1 MARVYALSTYAFCL
15 PLLTLL
21 LTFAGCGG
29 GGSGGDGADLA
40 GSNYGGDPNFF
51 MQEIYFGRP
60 LFDPNGN
67 VYQVINPATVVESD
81 PITGLLKDGY
91 PQLLY
96 PNEALGELG
105 SFNLG
110 ESASSQYK
118 VKIIPRNAAIVIDFS
133 KTLDPDSLKLDNELH
148 LTGES
153 PIQVLTESGAF
164 VTVQALLLGDRVT
177 LNPVTGGKIGLP
189 PSPLLFDSNGNPI
202 GTPTGFLMLVIYSA
216 GTGKN
221 VVRAADGQILSARGD
236 LLGTP
241 TKPVGFNPGNSKLD
255 FISYGEISF
264 NGFLPDLSP
273 PRIIREYD
281 VSGTVSSYDLAEN
294 KLEDISKDF
303 VTWEQPLDPDY
314 KGEWAGALL
323 TLFPDDPKKRESVAV
338 VKNSKTELW
347 LKENFILNMP
357 DVGDPY
363 LLQRAEFFEPIPG
376 PDPATSV
383 DPVNYPK
390 DPFDTQDELN
400 SDLYNFVI
408 LEEWDDVKKEWG
420 PPQGGYEPGLGGSNP
435 INPNWRISLRFSE
448 PMSLE
453 AFKPFET
460 FYVCDAA
467 VSIEDPG
474 FDRMKPGRA
483 TAGDDNRVIS
493 FEPVITDQH
502 GMGGDRLIGFGGEPK
517 ALRLVIRVVPPKKS
531 IEDFYNSLG
540 PQSNWPP
547 EVVPDLNKVGV
558 LGVNDLGGQPLGLP
572 SQFLDKGSS
581 YSVLNPDSP
590 ARGAFTPAV
599 DLKYEFNTK
608 ELFPKEDY
616 PETGVLVH
624 RFMGLPQTGA
634 GGTPPITGL
643 VFSDHDGK
651 IYGPYIADTSVGLNG
666 YLSGHSVEYIE
677 HVLDDYNHPPPSS
690 PTYPD
695 QIFQMPF
702 GVGTPITAAAG
713 CRFQHV
719 YRKGDCSPD
728 VDSFSNTELDLVGL
742 AWVPIGGWVT
752 NTMIEK
758 MSIGVS
764 YTDVTPNTNQHGGI
778 PDQKNSGLLKAFKDN
793 VLPYDQTMVVGTEND
808 GVSYPI
814 DYRNLFGPKNQGL
827 QFNLFHPWPS
837 FHTGFGYDSTKSL
850 LIEYRMNP
858 NQNSGLALSN
868 GFAYMAG
875 IMSSMLPRFRVY
887 SRGDDVTYGQVYAAT
902 DPNSYKN
909 AWGPLVK
916 PGTYGDNSRYLMIFN
931 YVKRVSYIE
940 SPFLGPDLA
949 TGYDAYFLNP
959 VIIPPVEEIP
969 EGTGLEVLFDSTPN
983 PETGFPLFPGVD
995 PQDVESLMNDGSA
1008 KDFNYMRFSSLFE
1021 ANVEAGTVPTIDTV
1035 IVPFQLVK
1043 K

>member
-1 MARVYALSTYAFCL
+1 MARVIALGKYAFFL
-15 PLLTLL
+15 PLLGLIL
-21 LTFAGCGG
+21 ALGGCGG
-29 GGSGGDGADLA
+29 GGSGSSVDLA
-40 GSNYGGDPNFF
+40 GSNYGGDPTFF
-51 MQEIYFGRP
+51 LQELFFGRP

-67 VYQVINPATVVESD
+67 VYQVINPASIIESD

-91 PQLLY
+91 PQPLY
-96 PNEALGELG
+96 PGESLGELG

-118 VKIIPRNAAIVIDFS
+118 VKIIPRNAAIVMDFS
-133 KTLDPDSLKLDNELH
+133 KSLDPDSLKLDNELH

-153 PIQVLTESGAF
+153 PIQILTESGAF

-202 GTPTGFLMLVIYSA
+202 GTPTGYLRLVVYSA

-221 VVRAADGQILSARGD
+221 VVQAADGQALSARGD
-236 LLGTP
+236 LLGSP
-241 TKPVGFNPGNSKLD
+241 TKPVGFNPGNSRLD
-255 FISYGEISF
+255 FINYGEVSF

-273 PRIIREYD
+273 PRIIRGHD
-281 VSGTVSSYDLAEN
+281 DTGTASAGSTQMILVD
-294 KLEDISKDF
+294 DTKDF
-303 VTWEQPLDPDY
+303 VAADQSIGYL
-314 KGEWAGALL
+314 GEWAGALL
-323 TLFPDDPKKRESVAV
+323 TLFPDDPSKKESVEVEWNEKQA
-338 VKNSKTELW
+338 LH
-347 LKENFILNMP
+347 LKKGFVMNMP
-357 DVGDPY
+357 DVGDAY

-376 PDPATSV
+376 LDPATSV
-383 DPVNYPK
+383 DPINNPK
-390 DPFDTQDELN
+390 DPFDPQDELN

-408 LEEWDDVKKEWG
+408 LEEWDETNKVWG
-420 PPQGGYEPGLGGSNP
+420 PPAGGYDPGINGSNP
-435 INPNWRISLRFSE
+435 IDPNWRISLRFSE

-460 FYVCDAA
+460 FYVTDAA
-467 VSIEDPG
+467 VSIEDSG

-483 TAGDDNRVIS
+483 TAGEDNRIIS
-493 FEPVITDQH
+493 FEPVVTDQNE
-502 GMGGDRLIGFGGEPK
+502 MGGDRLIGFGGEPK

-540 PQSNWPP
+540 NPSNWPP
-547 EVVPDLNKVGV
+547 EVVPDLEKVGV

-572 SQFLDKGSS
+572 TQFLDKGSS
-581 YSVLNPDSP
+581 YSVLDPDSP
-590 ARGAFTPAV
+590 ARGAFIPAV
-599 DLKYEFNTK
+599 DLKYEFNTR

-643 VFSDHDGK
+643 IFNDHPGM

-677 HVLDDYNHPPPSS
+677 HVFDDYNHPPPSS

-702 GVGTPITAAAG
+702 GVGTPITAAQG

-719 YRKGDCSPD
+719 YRQGDCSPD
-728 VDSFSNTELDLVGL
+728 VDSFSNTELDLIGL
-742 AWVPIGGWVT
+742 AWLPIGGWVT
-752 NTMIEK
+752 NTMVEK

-764 YTDVTPNTNQHGGI
+764 YTDVAPNTEQSGGI
-778 PDQKNSGLLKAFKDN
+778 PQNKNSGLDKAFKEN
-793 VLPYDQTMVVGTEND
+793 ILPYTQTIVVGKDDN
-808 GVSYPI
+808 GISYSI

-827 QFNLFHPWPS
+827 QFNLFHPWPE

-858 NQNSGLALSN
+858 NQNSGLAQSN

-887 SRGDDVTYGQVYAAT
+887 SRGDETQYGPVYAAT
-902 DPNSYKN
+902 DPYSYKN
-909 AWGPLVK
+909 AWGPLQT
-916 PGTYGDNSRYLMIFN
+916 PGSYGDNSRYLMIFN
-931 YVKRVSYIE
+931 YVKRISYIE

-959 VIIPPVEEIP
+959 VIIPPLSTIP
-969 EGTGLEVLFDSTPN
+969 EGTALEVLFDSTPN
-983 PETGFPLFPGVD
+983 PQTGFPLFPGVEAR
-995 PQDVESLMNDGSA
+995 DVETLMNDGSA
-1008 KDFNYMRFSSLFE
+1008 QDFNYMRFTSLFE
-1021 ANVEAGTVPTIDTV
+1021 ANVEAGIVPSIDTV
-1035 IVPFQLVK
+1035 IVPFQRLK